1 MYKILVLTDFSAAS
15 KHAIAFTQALF
26 ADTATDF
33 CLLHTFPLQPEVGYS
48 GVFLLAEQRESAE
61 KSLQALQYTIRE
73 QPVPDYHTYRT
84 LVIPGSP
91 ERAVEELL
99 TQEHFDLVVTGA
111 TGFGRSELVGSVA
124 TGMIRSAKTNV
135 LVIPATAP
143 IRPLEHVVL
152 ATDYRSV
159 NDTESF
165 DILNDL
171 ASRKGAQLTLLTIEN
186 PQQHTPPVSDLSRQ
200 YVVSAFENLQTDT
213 YTIHDE
219 NVLQG
224 INSYLDIHTVD
235 MLVMLPHHKS
245 FFDVLRNKSVAR
257 SVAYH
262 PRVPLLALY
271 DSVTATPVDK
281 PTSELET
288 TPFASYL

>member
-1 MYKILVLTDFSAAS
+1 MYKILLLTDFSAAS

-26 ADTATDF
+26 DDTAADF

-61 KSLQALQYTIRE
+61 KSLRALQRTITE
-73 QPVPDYHTYRT
+73 QPVPDYHTYRA
-84 LVIPGSP
+84 LVIPGTP
-91 ERAVEELL
+91 ERAVDELL

-111 TGFGRSELVGSVA
+111 TGFGRSELAGSVA

-135 LVIPATAP
+135 LVVPASAP

-159 NDTESF
+159 NDAESF
-165 DILNDL
+165 GILNDL
-171 ASRKGAQLTLLTIEN
+171 ASRKGAHLTLLTIEN
-186 PQQHTPPVSDLSRQ
+186 PLQHTPPVSDLSRQ
-200 YVVSAFENLQTDT
+200 YVVSAFKSLQTDT

-271 DSVTATPVDK
+271 DSATVTPVDK
-281 PTSELET
+281 STSKLEN
-288 TPFASYL
+288 TPFATYL